1 MDKEEEDTGNMLAVK
16 RKGNVQML
24 KSKANKNE
32 KDIDDPA
39 VERDFVVL
47 IKKYLKGDALKDF
60 LANVP
65 FIAYIIA
72 YGIPKE
78 DPE

>member
-1 MDKEEEDTGNMLAVK
+1 MKAIK

-47 IKKYLKGDALKDF
+47 IKKYLKGDAKTDF

-65 FIAYIIA
+65 FIAYTIA
-72 YGIPKE
+72 YGFPRH
-78 DPE
+78 DLD